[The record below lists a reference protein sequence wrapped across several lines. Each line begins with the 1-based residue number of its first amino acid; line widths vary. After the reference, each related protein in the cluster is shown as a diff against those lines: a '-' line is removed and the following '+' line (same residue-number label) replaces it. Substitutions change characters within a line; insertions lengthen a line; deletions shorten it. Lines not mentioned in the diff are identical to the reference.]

1 MAHNVKQSILN
12 KARVDKFILV
22 LNTPTCLQDK
32 ASKTT
37 RTTHHKSAKKVMP
50 DSMQFSVFGTV
61 VPEVTVPA
69 AEQHY
74 AGQSLNIS
82 SHNRPTYGE
91 VSVNFTIDN
100 EYNNY
105 WYIWRW
111 LDVLNDS
118 KESHYDVHDNN
129 PKARPSAK
137 GFRDPHKHGM
147 FQLDDSHSGGR
158 PKSATSVKGLPD
170 PHKHGMYELKG
181 AQGSNKYPQRPDR
194 YDKDKGDVNLLLD
207 YQTDLSLFGIDEY
220 NKRKIEFKYTKAF
233 PTTLGDIS
241 FSHRESGEI
250 ESSFSFAFSQ
260 MVVNLL

>member
-1 MAHNVKQSILN
+1 
-12 KARVDKFILV
+12 
-22 LNTPTCLQDK
+22 
-32 ASKTT
+32 
-37 RTTHHKSAKKVMP
+37 MP

-69 AEQHY
+69 VDQHY

-82 SHNRPTYGE
+82 THNRPVYGD

-118 KESHYDVHDNN
+118 KESQYDAHDNN

-137 GFRDPHKHGM
+137 GFRDPHKHGQ
-147 FQLDDSHSGGR
+147 FQLDDSH
-158 PKSATSVKGLPD
+158 PI
-170 PHKHGMYELKG
+170 
-181 AQGSNKYPQRPDR
+181 DR
-194 YDKDKGDVNLLLD
+194 YNHVQHKGDVNLLLD

-220 NKRKIEFKYTKAF
+220 NVRKIEFKYTKAF

-260 MVVNLL
+260 MIVNLL